1 MAMFF
6 LFFFFFSYQKS
17 YAMLYISDDAF
28 LAKAAIAQSV
38 MNGSSRM
45 VFGLMYDK
53 VGFKVISTQSIY
65 YSSIMWKDC
74 VQLSA
79 LPLQNSFFIQ
89 SVLSA
94 ALSFIFVNLMLF
106 EGNEVGAKV
115 FYIILS
121 SAIAGILPGFSCRQ
135 LHLFYNVKNFIS
147 QDFSHF
153 LPHKSWGYLDPN
165 IWQQSMGW
173 LAPPQWVLI

>member
-65 YSSIMWKDC
+65 YSSIM
-74 VQLSA
+74 
-79 LPLQNSFFIQ
+79 
-89 SVLSA
+89 
-94 ALSFIFVNLMLF
+94 
-106 EGNEVGAKV
+106 
-115 FYIILS
+115 
-121 SAIAGILPGFSCRQ
+121 
-135 LHLFYNVKNFIS
+135 
-147 QDFSHF
+147 
-153 LPHKSWGYLDPN
+153 
-165 IWQQSMGW
+165 
-173 LAPPQWVLI
+173 